1 MPTVRSRSSGNWLGR
16 RPLLWLLVLALLAG
30 CAGVPTRD
38 ASDAAVSSAEQAR
51 FDRAL
56 AALHQSDYASAQRD
70 LETLVAERPELVGA
84 WVNLGHSLLAQDDS
98 EAARHAFKRALQQ
111 QPEDCRALT
120 ALGVMS
126 RQEGDFAH
134 AEQNY
139 RRCLQAQPDF
149 REALLNLGILYELY
163 LGRLEEALDL
173 YSRYQGLLEE
183 PDPRVNGW
191 VVDLQRRVNGRAQ

>member
-84 WVNLGHSLLAQDDS
+84 WVNLGHSLPGAGQ
-98 EAARHAFKRALQQ
+98 AAIQPAMPFKRALQQ
-111 QPEDCRALT
+111 QPERLPGT
-120 ALGVMS
+120 
-126 RQEGDFAH
+126 E
-134 AEQNY
+134 
-139 RRCLQAQPDF
+139 RRWA
-149 REALLNLGILYELY
+149 
-163 LGRLEEALDL
+163 
-173 YSRYQGLLEE
+173 
-183 PDPRVNGW
+183 
-191 VVDLQRRVNGRAQ
+191 